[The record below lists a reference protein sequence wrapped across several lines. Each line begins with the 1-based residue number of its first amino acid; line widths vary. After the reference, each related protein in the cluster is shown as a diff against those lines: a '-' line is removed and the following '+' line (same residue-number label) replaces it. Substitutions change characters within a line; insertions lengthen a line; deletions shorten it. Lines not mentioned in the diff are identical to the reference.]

1 MSCSCARN
9 PCAWG
14 CMKSTRASEKFS
26 YFVQVLAAECNR
38 LLSWACPAGVP
49 KSHTWNLRETAST
62 ALLICLYTTSHP
74 PPPFPDSLHQ
84 GTIVWHE
91 NHMAQAQQQAEQ
103 LMLAATG
110 GRGGG
115 WGRVCCSALSVFLK
129 LRLPG
134 RGRLSEILEPGP
146 SRSRFGSSRDLRD
159 VSLSLAFCF
168 RFRGYPSTQ
177 KSREPCLTD
186 RGVNRTGSRRNAK
199 P

>member
-1 MSCSCARN
+1 MHRRSFHTSYKSWRLSAIACYLGHVRQAFRN
-9 PCAWG
+9 PTPG
-14 CMKSTRASEKFS
+14 TFE
-26 YFVQVLAAECNR
+26 R
-38 LLSWACPAGVP
+38 LLAQRCSFVSIP
-49 KSHTWNLRETAST
+49 HH
-62 ALLICLYTTSHP
+62 IP